1 MKKNLLIIYLVCGS
15 LATHAQILL
24 QEGFETGTSFPPTG
38 WTLANTTIR
47 NWIRNDLG
55 PINDGP
61 HDFPNTGTK
70 LMLYEYDIP
79 TAANAWAITPALS
92 MTIGSNYTISFWY
105 RIRSA
110 SYPEKLKITIGASP
124 TILGQTTTLWNN
136 AGQTSLTNTTYQ
148 QATINYTA
156 TSTSNFF
163 VGFNC
168 YNALDSGWAIM
179 VDDILIKNAST
190 TPVSYGQFSI
200 TNNNGL
206 AQLNWTTLTET
217 NNNGF
222 YIERSSDGSN
232 FNSIDSVASKSISG
246 NSINKLNYSFIDKNT
261 LKGNNYYR
269 LKQVDK
275 DGKFQNSVIVQFK
288 KERMGG
294 LQLQELFPN
303 PSRDKINVIFSV
315 GKNTNIVF
323 SLYDSFGKIVRI
335 QNILAVAGNNIEAIN
350 TSSLKTGNYILKIL
364 DQFNNDFITTKI
376 VKQ

>member
-1 MKKNLLIIYLVCGS
+1 
-15 LATHAQILL
+15 
-24 QEGFETGTSFPPTG
+24 
-38 WTLANTTIR
+38 
-47 NWIRNDLG
+47 
-55 PINDGP
+55 
-61 HDFPNTGTK
+61 
-70 LMLYEYDIP
+70 
-79 TAANAWAITPALS
+79 
-92 MTIGSNYTISFWY
+92 
-105 RIRSA
+105 
-110 SYPEKLKITIGASP
+110 
-124 TILGQTTTLWNN
+124 
-136 AGQTSLTNTTYQ
+136 
-148 QATINYTA
+148 
-156 TSTSNFF
+156 
-163 VGFNC
+163 
-168 YNALDSGWAIM
+168 M